1 MEWNKSFKISP
12 KGVVDKSGD
21 STVYIIDNNSHDN
34 SLEFVEKNFP
44 QVKLIS
50 LDKNYGF
57 AEGYNIGLKHV
68 NELLKASKKNY
79 KIYILFLVQR
89 DDCKSLSIARDI
101 DPDYA
106 KALNK
111 AVKKKLNILCYDCKF
126 FSKGI
131 KLNNKIKLKL

>member
-1 MEWNKSFKISP
+1 MRIGIAILNWNGINLLKSHL

-57 AEGYNIGLKHV
+57 AEGYNIGLRHV
-68 NELLKASKKNY
+68 NEE
-79 KIYILFLVQR
+79 IVCI
-89 DDCKSLSIARDI
+89 
-101 DPDYA
+101 
-106 KALNK
+106 
-111 AVKKKLNILCYDCKF
+111 
-126 FSKGI
+126 
-131 KLNNKIKLKL
+131 LNNGF